1 MTALARSQ
9 PCRGSPWRS
18 SPVTSSGSTAHGQI
32 DDDSYWPGFADGE
45 LHQQLN
51 DRTPS
56 AN

>member
-1 MTALARSQ
+1 MIPLLIATAVAG
-9 PCRGSPWRS
+9 CAFVAGY
-18 SPVTSSGSTAHGQI
+18 VIGTAHGQI
-32 DDDSYWPGFADGE
+32 DNDSYWLGFADGE